1 MSESMT
7 IICNGKPREVPAG
20 VTVAALLEEL
30 QLSPRMVAV
39 EINLELSPR
48 ATHSAR
54 TLADGDRI
62 EIVSLVGGG

>member
-1 MSESMT
+1 MT
-7 IICNGKPREVPAG
+7 VICNGRPREVPAG

-48 ATHSAR
+48 ATHHER
-54 TLADGDRI
+54 TLAAGDRI

>member
-1 MSESMT
+1 MSEPMT
-7 IICNGKPREVPAG
+7 IVCNGRPREVPEG

-30 QLSPRMVAV
+30 NLSPRMVAV

-48 ATHSAR
+48 ATHHER
-54 TLADGDRI
+54 KLAEGDRI